1 MQDTSVLTVRVRP
14 AQPFSM
20 SVISVT
26 IAAMCLGRLRKA
38 MSLMLSAVR
47 DSAIQDQQES
57 AKNPKPICRG
67 VVTKPSSRIFN
78 DSAVAGCKNTS
89 KLGELQ
95 QFFETELVS
104 CCGCSTATTANA
116 TKQLHAGGE
125 GERERERGYHV
136 MTMRN
141 GNGWYSGP
149 GGVTLDKKKK
159 SARRHSWK
167 SSASSCR
174 T

>member
-125 GERERERGYHV
+125 GERERGYSRASKQASKGIPCDDYAEWEWLVLRAWGGDPGQTGHARGF
-136 MTMRN
+136 R
-141 GNGWYSGP
+141 
-149 GGVTLDKKKK
+149 
-159 SARRHSWK
+159 A
-167 SSASSCR
+167 
-174 T
+174 